1 MPQAAYLGL
10 SPKQRLQSITDAE
23 PAAIMAASHALA
35 LHDIPTAMELLEKGR
50 AVFWQQATRL
60 RTRLVSSTIPLKNEI
75 NQLLHSLDNQPIL
88 LDPQDR
94 KSVEQ
99 EEAKRWRQTQRLE
112 KLLKEFR
119 KQFEAEAKEHSLF
132 PPEYPSLIQA
142 AKKGPIVV
150 LLSTPVFSGAVIIR
164 QGGASDLVHLPEANP
179 NWLGG
184 WVQSWNNY
192 VESARALPRD
202 ARAAYLVG
210 LRNISHSQH
219 ELLEELWDKVALPVI
234 QALGL
239 AKLSDAAILH
249 LASHGIQMQGD
260 PLQSRFLM
268 ADRMLTMEELMK
280 LSLPNAFLA
289 ILSACQT
296 ATGDKR
302 QADQAVHLAATMQ
315 FLGFKSVI
323 ATMWSMADSVGV
335 DIAKTIYQH
344 LYKDPSKPLDPD
356 LVAIALDEAVKK
368 LHTSSKDI
376 SPSTWAPFIHIGI

>member
-23 PAAIMAASHALA
+23 PAAVLAASHALA
-35 LHDIPTAMELLEKGR
+35 LQDIPTAIELLEQGR

-60 RTRLVSSTIPLKNEI
+60 RTPLASSQIPLNKQNEI
-75 NQLLHSLDNQPIL
+75 NQLLHSLDNQPVL

-94 KSVEQ
+94 RSVEQ

-112 KLLKEFR
+112 ELLKEFR

-219 ELLEELWDKVALPVI
+219 ELLEELWDIAREDPCAGNRTARHARDGKARVFEGLDSPAASVTALI
-234 QALGL
+234 QQEP
-239 AKLSDAAILH
+239 KPS
-249 LASHGIQMQGD
+249 QMQD
-260 PLQSRFLM
+260 
-268 ADRMLTMEELMK
+268 
-280 LSLPNAFLA
+280 
-289 ILSACQT
+289 
-296 ATGDKR
+296 AT
-302 QADQAVHLAATMQ
+302 
-315 FLGFKSVI
+315 
-323 ATMWSMADSVGV
+323 
-335 DIAKTIYQH
+335 
-344 LYKDPSKPLDPD
+344 P
-356 LVAIALDEAVKK
+356 
-368 LHTSSKDI
+368 TSSWPNIAWLLNLRGDVV
-376 SPSTWAPFIHIGI
+376 PFNPVLHCWADPPICDSDVSLIMLEHDLW